1 MAEQQMC
8 QPLYREFQSFRL
20 FICTLIIIFFFLGLG
35 TSRYERVVI
44 GAWVKWCFTSATGHP
59 GYNLSKHIIDNLQ
72 HDTTT
77 YLERYIE
84 VAAMIGKHHI
94 ST

>member
-20 FICTLIIIFFFLGLG
+20 FICTLIIIYFFSGLG

-44 GAWVKWCFTSATGHP
+44 GAWSWCGQNYFSLTF
-59 GYNLSKHIIDNLQ
+59 NLQ
-72 HDTTT
+72 ED
-77 YLERYIE
+77 
-84 VAAMIGKHHI
+84 
-94 ST
+94 